1 MTTSDLTGTFK
12 CYLKHSSSFG
22 DNDLWLFF
30 RTENGLSTLPSTFHR
45 KMGDKNEDSLVE
57 ETEPSKII
65 AGEGSTVDSNNE
77 KVVQDEIPVGK
88 PNDVSTNNTI
98 ETKNIT
104 GEDKSTKESKALDS
118 VGEDNLHYEDGVCI
132 YTEPESKCQFVWDEE
147 KQEWVPKENPSAF
160 SDKDYEY
167 DGKTY
172 TYTDSET
179 GKFC

>member
-1 MTTSDLTGTFK
+1 MG
-12 CYLKHSSSFG
+12 
-22 DNDLWLFF
+22 
-30 RTENGLSTLPSTFHR
+30 
-45 KMGDKNEDSLVE
+45 KMGDKNKDSVVEGE
-57 ETEPSKII
+57 ETEPSTKKID
-65 AGEGSTVDSNNE
+65 EGLTVESNNE

-88 PNDVSTNNTI
+88 PNEVSNNTL
-98 ETKNIT
+98 ESKNVT
-104 GEDKSTKESKALDS
+104 EDDKSTKESKALDS

-147 KQEWVPKENPSAF
+147 KHEWVPKENPSAF

-172 TYTDSET
+172 TYLDSET